1 MTNNNNKN
9 NKSINNKNINIFN
22 NNKTLYSRIIFGI
35 KSGWNL
41 PILPDHI
48 IRLNQNIYVKL
59 LRFLGPLSVFIM
71 ISGFCKQFDDIIYY
85 TIFVISL
92 VYILYRYMIA
102 FYAIKQ

>member
-1 MTNNNNKN
+1 M
-9 NKSINNKNINIFN
+9 NINKKKIY
-22 NNKTLYSRIIFGI
+22 TRIIFGI

-48 IRLNQNIYVKL
+48 IRLNQKSYVIL
-59 LRFLGPLSVFIM
+59 LRLLGPLSMFIM
-71 ISGFCKQFDDIIYY
+71 ISGICKQFDDIIYY

-92 VYILYRYMIA
+92 FYILYKYMIG